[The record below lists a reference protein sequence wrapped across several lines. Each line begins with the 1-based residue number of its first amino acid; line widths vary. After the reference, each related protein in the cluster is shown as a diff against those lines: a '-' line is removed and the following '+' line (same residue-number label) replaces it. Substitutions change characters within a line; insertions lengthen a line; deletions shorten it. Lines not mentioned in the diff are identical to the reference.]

1 MARLPGRVDYELEYK
16 PGKDKVVADALR
28 RESKLA
34 TINIVY
40 CNMQDAIVDSM
51 HHDPKVK
58 QLVELVAQ
66 GKTRNFWVEDGPL
79 LNAGQRIY
87 VRKFGTIRQWIMKES
102 HDTLWVESL
111 ESSYTPIHPSISIC
125 LSDFD

>member
-1 MARLPGRVDYELEYK
+1 MATSWQSFDYELEYK

-51 HHDPKVK
+51 QHDPEVK
-58 QLVELVAQ
+58 QLVELVTQ
-66 GKTRNFWVEDGPL
+66 GKTKNFWVEDGPL

-87 VRKFGTIRQWIMKES
+87 VPKFGTIRQWIMREPRHIMGRVFGKFM
-102 HDTLWVESL
+102 
-111 ESSYTPIHPSISIC
+111 YTPTSFYFN
-125 LSDFD
+125 LFV